1 MAAVAAVRRHR
12 WVAASSR
19 SALLLMAAALAALL
33 AAGCS
38 GGADTGTDSG
48 QMTVGYGDA
57 STPEASRGRTLMRN
71 EKLLESVA
79 TDVNASL
86 KLPRNVELV
95 GEQCGQ
101 ANATWNSV
109 KNRIKI
115 CYELVDLNLR
125 LFDRN
130 PADGEVLGE
139 RSQPEAVVA
148 VTDAT
153 VATVYHELGH
163 AVISLYDLP
172 VTGREEDV
180 ADQLAAF
187 VILQADDFLRD
198 FPNPS
203 RVAGEYAEM
212 FKLWAAKRGAAD
224 RSDFA
229 AEHSLNETRMY
240 NLRCWIYGSDPAAN
254 AGMITDGSL
263 PANRAPGCPQEYQQL
278 SRAWSTL
285 LAPYLK

>member
-1 MAAVAAVRRHR
+1 MGLSSAYAGVRWWAAI
-12 WVAASSR
+12 
-19 SALLLMAAALAALL
+19 ALLV
-33 AAGCS
+33 AGCS
-38 GGADTGTDSG
+38 GGSDSTTDSG
-48 QMTVGYGDA
+48 QMTVSYGDA
-57 STPEASRGRTLMRN
+57 TTPEAVRGRTLMQN
-71 EKLLESVA
+71 EKLLEGIA
-79 TDVNASL
+79 ADVNASL
-86 KLPRNVELV
+86 KLPRDVELA

-101 ANATWNSV
+101 ANATWNSAR
-109 KNRIKI
+109 NRIKI

-139 RSQPEAVVA
+139 LSQPEASVA

-153 VATVYHELGH
+153 LATIYHELGH
-163 AVISLYDLP
+163 AVIALYDLP

-187 VILQADDFLRD
+187 VILRADDFLRD
-198 FPNPS
+198 FPNPA

-212 FKLWAAKRGAAD
+212 FELWAAKRGVAGN
-224 RSDFA
+224 SDFVD
-229 AEHSLNETRMY
+229 EHSLNETRMY
-240 NLRCWIYGSDPAAN
+240 NFKCWIYGSDPAAN

-263 PANRAPGCPQEYQQL
+263 PADRAAGCPLEYQQL
-278 SRAWSTL
+278 SKAWSTL